1 MERKLAAQYQ
11 LDGRGRTGVGW
22 ATGISKYAQG
32 GITVRIACVLDV
44 DYEDSEFK
52 QPYDG
57 FKNQGH
63 QVTIVGLQ
71 PGKELK
77 GKQGKVTTKA
87 ETGIDQA
94 RPEQFDA
101 LFIPG
106 GYSPDHLRA
115 DPRMVK
121 FTKSFFDTDKP
132 VLAICHGPQL
142 LITARVVKGRKMTAW
157 ITIQDDLSQVGA
169 NVVDQEVVVDK
180 NLVTSRQPSDIPA
193 FIRESIKLLEKVP
206 VGSR

>member
-1 MERKLAAQYQ
+1 M
-11 LDGRGRTGVGW
+11 
-22 ATGISKYAQG
+22 
-32 GITVRIACVLDV
+32 RIACVLDV

-52 QPYDG
+52 QPYDA
-57 FKNQGH
+57 FKEQGH

-71 PGKELK
+71 SGKELK

-115 DPRMVK
+115 DRRMVT
-121 FTKSFFDTDKP
+121 FTKAFFDANKP
-132 VLAICHGPQL
+132 VFAICHGPQL
-142 LITARVVKGRKMTAW
+142 LITARVFKGPKMTAW
-157 ITIQDDLSQVGA
+157 KTIQDDLQLVGA

-193 FIRESIKLLEKVP
+193 FIRESLKLLEKVP